1 MDKKAIVLSV
11 AGSDSS
17 GGAGIQADIKAISAL
32 GGYAATAITAI
43 TVQNTLGVQAVHPVA
58 AELVGQQMQAVME
71 DLQPDA
77 IKIGMTGNVEIIYEI
92 VRILRRYSPR
102 KVVFDPVM
110 VSTSGH
116 SLMTDEAL
124 EAIRTKL
131 IPKVTLVTPNL
142 HETEVLL
149 QQPVQTIDEMEDAAC
164 RLFEK
169 YNCAFLIK
177 GGHLTGLEIQEECA
191 DMARRSVRYNSLE
204 SDIDIICGDIKEA
217 AATFGA
223 ASFDV
228 VTSNPPYMIG
238 QHGIQNP

>member
-131 IPKVTLVTPNL
+131 IP
-142 HETEVLL
+142 E
-149 QQPVQTIDEMEDAAC
+149 
-164 RLFEK
+164 
-169 YNCAFLIK
+169 
-177 GGHLTGLEIQEECA
+177 
-191 DMARRSVRYNSLE
+191 SNSRN
-204 SDIDIICGDIKEA
+204 S
-217 AATFGA
+217 
-223 ASFDV
+223 
-228 VTSNPPYMIG
+228 
-238 QHGIQNP
+238 

>member
-131 IPKVTLVTPNL
+131 IPKVTLVICTKQKYCCNNRFRRLMKWRMPHAGYSKNITVL
-142 HETEVLL
+142 FLLKEV
-149 QQPVQTIDEMEDAAC
+149 I
-164 RLFEK
+164 
-169 YNCAFLIK
+169 
-177 GGHLTGLEIQEECA
+177 
-191 DMARRSVRYNSLE
+191 
-204 SDIDIICGDIKEA
+204 
-217 AATFGA
+217 
-223 ASFDV
+223 
-228 VTSNPPYMIG
+228 
-238 QHGIQNP
+238 

>member
-58 AELVGQQMQAVME
+58 AALVGQQMQAVME

-149 QQPVQTIDEMEDAAC
+149 QQPVQTIDEMEDDAC

-177 GGHLTGLEIQEECA
+177 GGHLTGH
-191 DMARRSVRYNSLE
+191 DVRCTL
-204 SDIDIICGDIKEA
+204 
-217 AATFGA
+217 
-223 ASFDV
+223 
-228 VTSNPPYMIG
+228 
-238 QHGIQNP
+238 